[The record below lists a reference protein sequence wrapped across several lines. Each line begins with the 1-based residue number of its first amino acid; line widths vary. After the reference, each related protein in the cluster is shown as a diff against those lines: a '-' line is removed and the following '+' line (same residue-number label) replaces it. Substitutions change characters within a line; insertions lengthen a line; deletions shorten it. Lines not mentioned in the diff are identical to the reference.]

1 MVGAAVALLGSE
13 TAEASGGRLEAA
25 RASTTQSAATAPSGS
40 HAARPVRTQRRF
52 NPNRPYPYGRV
63 TAPRRTRTTTH
74 VVTYRVVRGQPQ
86 PVATPAPQPL
96 GPAAETPRLNEAPA
110 RPPFRRYAHRYPYE
124 ARTSGWVSNAW
135 KPDLET
141 DRAVAGRATAEGSYL
156 FGGLVRSGFSA
167 RFGSPRVQADT
178 QLSSYLDLAHRD
190 TLFLGDTSL
199 SLAPIA
205 LPQIVWRV
213 GVGAR
218 YMFDARFPPTSA
230 APRALGWNMST
241 GVDVFPGAPFVLSAR
256 VDRGQL
262 GVAPVWRARATAGLI
277 RKRFELFAGY
287 DHTQID
293 RVALGGPLLGL
304 RAWL

>member
-1 MVGAAVALLGSE
+1 MVAATVALLGAT

-25 RASTTQSAATAPSGS
+25 RASTTQSAATAPSRS
-40 HAARPVRTQRRF
+40 HAARPVRTTTRRF
-52 NPNRPYPYGRV
+52 DPNRPYPYGRV
-63 TAPRRTRTTTH
+63 TTPRRYGTH
-74 VVTYRVVRGQPQ
+74 VVTYRVVRTRTPA
-86 PVATPAPQPL
+86 PNPAPQPL
-96 GPAAETPRLNEAPA
+96 GPAAEAPRLNEAPA

-124 ARTSGWVSNAW
+124 ARTSGWVANAW

-141 DRAVAGRATAEGSYL
+141 DRAVAGRVTAEGSYL

-178 QLSSYLDLAHRD
+178 QLSSYLDLNHRD
-190 TLFLGDTSL
+190 TLFLGDTTL

-218 YMFDARFPPTSA
+218 YMFDATFPPTAA

-241 GVDVFPGAPFVLSAR
+241 GVDVFPGSPFVLSAR
-256 VDRGQL
+256 IDRGQL